1 MAKMK
6 MGMDIA
12 AIMQQAL
19 KSVEND
25 VQLAIHKE
33 VSHKVGV
40 HTATTIHA
48 QMRAKGIRPAKLT
61 GTHDKR
67 STSQKAKANKY
78 GSMLDTYYKAWRSK
92 DMNRDIVFAG
102 QTLAAYKARF
112 RNDGW
117 KNHHYWEKSGQGS
130 GSGNDVGG
138 EHYIEAA
145 QKILAQDVPKLVQ
158 STMQR
163 VLANPKQFKAKYKI
177 ST

>member
-33 VSHKVGV
+33 VANKVGSV
-40 HTATTIHA
+40 TATTIQA
-48 QMRAKGIRPAKLT
+48 QMRAKGIRRAKLT

-67 STSQKAKANKY
+67 SATEKAKANRY
-78 GSMLDTYYKAWRSK
+78 GSMLDTYYKVWRSK

-102 QTLAAYKARF
+102 QTLADYKARF

-117 KNHHYWEKSGQGS
+117 KNHHYWGEP
-130 GSGNDVGG
+130 SGNDVGG

-145 QKILAQDVPKLVQ
+145 QKILVREVPKLVR

-177 ST
+177 

>member
-6 MGMDIA
+6 MEMDIA

-19 KSVEND
+19 NHVESA

-33 VSHKVGV
+33 VANKVGSV
-40 HTATTIHA
+40 SATTIQA
-48 QMRAKGIRPAKLT
+48 QMRAKGIRAAKAT
-61 GTHDKR
+61 GTHNKR
-67 STSQKAKANKY
+67 SIEEKARANKY
-78 GSMLDTYYKAWRSK
+78 GSMLNTFHKVWRSDDLNK
-92 DMNRDIVFAG
+92 DIVFAG

-117 KNHHYWEKSGQGS
+117 KNHHYWKTKKQG

-138 EHYIEAA
+138 EHYIESSR
-145 QKILAQDVPKLVQ
+145 KILEREVPKLIQ

-163 VLANPKQFKAKYKI
+163 VLANPKKFTAKYRI

>member
-19 KSVEND
+19 KGVQND
-25 VQLAIHKE
+25 VQLAMHKE
-33 VSHKVGV
+33 VANKVGTV
-40 HTATTIHA
+40 TATTIQA

-67 STSQKAKANKY
+67 SAKEKARANKY
-78 GSMLDTYYKAWRSK
+78 GSMLDTYYKVWRSK
-92 DMNRDIVFAG
+92 DMNRDIVFGG

-117 KNHHYWEKSGQGS
+117 KNHHYWGEP
-130 GSGNDVGG
+130 SGNDVGG

-145 QKILAQDVPKLVQ
+145 QKILSREVPALVR
-158 STMQR
+158 STMKS
-163 VLANPKQFKAKYKI
+163 VLANPKKFTAKYKI

>member
-6 MGMDIA
+6 MEMDIA

-19 KSVEND
+19 QHVESA

-33 VSHKVGV
+33 VANKVGSV
-40 HTATTIHA
+40 SATTIQA
-48 QMRAKGIRPAKLT
+48 QMRAKGIRPAKAT
-61 GTHDKR
+61 GTHNKR
-67 STSQKAKANKY
+67 SIKEKARADKY
-78 GSMLDTYYKAWRSK
+78 GSMLNTFYKVWRSDDLNK
-92 DMNRDIVFAG
+92 DIVFAG

-117 KNHHYWEKSGQGS
+117 KNHHYWGKP
-130 GSGNDVGG
+130 SGNDVGG
-138 EHYIEAA
+138 EHYIESSR
-145 QKILAQDVPKLVQ
+145 KILEREVPKLVQ

-163 VLANPKQFKAKYKI
+163 VLANPRQFKAKYKI

>member
-78 GSMLDTYYKAWRSK
+78 GSMLDTYYKVWRSK

-117 KNHHYWEKSGQGS
+117 KNHHYWGEP
-130 GSGNDVGG
+130 SGNDVGG
-138 EHYIEAA
+138 EHYIEASR
-145 QKILAQDVPKLVQ
+145 KILAVEIPKLAI
-158 STMQR
+158 STAQR
-163 VLANPKQFKAKYKI
+163 VLANPKKFKRKYRIKV
-177 ST
+177 SS

>member
-1 MAKMK
+1 MK

-33 VSHKVGV
+33 VANKVGSV
-40 HTATTIHA
+40 TATTIQA
-48 QMRAKGIRPAKLT
+48 QMRAKGIRRAKLT

-67 STSQKAKANKY
+67 SATEKAKANRY
-78 GSMLDTYYKAWRSK
+78 GSMLDTYYKVWRSK

-102 QTLAAYKARF
+102 QTLSDYKARF

-117 KNHHYWEKSGQGS
+117 KNHHYWGEP
-130 GSGNDVGG
+130 SGNDVGG

-145 QKILAQDVPKLVQ
+145 QKILSREIPKLVR

-163 VLANPKQFKAKYKI
+163 VLSNPKQFKAKYKI
-177 ST
+177 

>member
-1 MAKMK
+1 MK

-12 AIMQQAL
+12 AIMQEAL
-19 KSVEND
+19 KGVESAI
-25 VQLAIHKE
+25 QLAAHKE
-33 VSHKVGV
+33 VANKVGTV
-40 HTATTIHA
+40 TATTIQA

-67 STSQKAKANKY
+67 SPKEKARANKY
-78 GSMLDTYYKAWRSK
+78 GSMLDTYYKVWRSK
-92 DMNRDIVFAG
+92 DMNRDIVFGG

-117 KNHHYWEKSGQGS
+117 KNHHYWGEP
-130 GSGNDVGG
+130 SGNDVGG

-145 QKILAQDVPKLVQ
+145 QKILSREVPALVK
-158 STMQR
+158 STMKS
-163 VLANPKQFKAKYKI
+163 VLANPKKFTAKYKI

>member
-6 MGMDIA
+6 MGLDIA

-33 VSHKVGV
+33 VANKVGNV
-40 HTATTIHA
+40 TATTIQA
-48 QMRAKGIRPAKLT
+48 QMRAKGIRPAKAT

-67 STSQKAKANKY
+67 SKSEKAKADRY
-78 GSMLDTYYKAWRSK
+78 GSMLDTYYKVWRSK

-102 QTLAAYKARF
+102 QTLAAHKARF

-117 KNHHYWEKSGQGS
+117 RNHHYWRTKEQG
-130 GSGNDVGG
+130 GSGNDVAGK
-138 EHYIEAA
+138 HFIESS
-145 QKILAQDVPKLVQ
+145 QKILAIEIPKLVR

>member
-19 KSVEND
+19 KGVESAI
-25 VQLAIHKE
+25 QLAAHKE
-33 VSHKVGV
+33 VANKIGV
-40 HTATTIHA
+40 HTATTIQA

-67 STSQKAKANKY
+67 SPKEKARANKY
-78 GSMLDTYYKAWRSK
+78 GSMLDTYYKVWRSK

-102 QTLAAYKARF
+102 QTLAAYKARY

-117 KNHHYWEKSGQGS
+117 KNHHYWGEP
-130 GSGNDVGG
+130 SGNDVGG

>member
-19 KSVEND
+19 KGVQND
-25 VQLAIHKE
+25 VQLAMHKE
-33 VSHKVGV
+33 VANKIGV
-40 HTATTIHA
+40 HTATTIQA

-67 STSQKAKANKY
+67 SPKEKARANKY
-78 GSMLDTYYKAWRSK
+78 GSMLDTYYKVWRSK

-117 KNHHYWEKSGQGS
+117 KNHHYWGEP
-130 GSGNDVGG
+130 SGNDVGG

-163 VLANPKQFKAKYKI
+163 VIAKPKQFKAKYKI